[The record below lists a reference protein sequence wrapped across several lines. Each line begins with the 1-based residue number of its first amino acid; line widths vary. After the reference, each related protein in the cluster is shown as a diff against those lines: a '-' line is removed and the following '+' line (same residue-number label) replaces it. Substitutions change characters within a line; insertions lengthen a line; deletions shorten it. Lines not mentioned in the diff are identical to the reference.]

1 MHSTITDLATSSPG
15 VMLAPA
21 TTGSNNGIFQIS
33 PKQQQ
38 QSAWTAVFFSKARG
52 PPSAEELAAVTT
64 PLPAGP
70 TNVWGSR
77 APPPPPPPPPPAPGP
92 LPKCP
97 PTGCAGCSGC
107 HWPYLN
113 ATEPSPSRPF
123 VASQENATVLECETK
138 CSQFATAAGDDDD
151 GNTGGCVGFTYRSSA
166 CWHRGL
172 LASEPGQA
180 EHPVALSQSTGIE
193 LSEGMN
199 VQLRTTFGRR
209 ITFLGAPS
217 PSKTGSSSTVSSCMC
232 KMNENITPNLF
243 HTRTALISSTHA
255 CSVIHVNLTLNLRF
269 SSQQ

>member
-166 CWHRGL
+166 CWLYAHVSGKFVHR
-172 LASEPGQA
+172 STEVSWHPNPGK
-180 EHPVALSQSTGIE
+180 LSIPW
-193 LSEGMN
+193 
-199 VQLRTTFGRR
+199 R
-209 ITFLGAPS
+209 
-217 PSKTGSSSTVSSCMC
+217 
-232 KMNENITPNLF
+232 
-243 HTRTALISSTHA
+243 
-255 CSVIHVNLTLNLRF
+255 
-269 SSQQ
+269 